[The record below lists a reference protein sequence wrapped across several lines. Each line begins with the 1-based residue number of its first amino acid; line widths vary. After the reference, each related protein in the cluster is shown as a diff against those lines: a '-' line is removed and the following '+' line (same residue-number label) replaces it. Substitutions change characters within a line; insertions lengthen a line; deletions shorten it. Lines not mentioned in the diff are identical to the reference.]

1 MPGDAHLTKHSSPAQ
16 SELAGRLCAFFQ
28 TAAPPTSTGV
38 GDEAIEAAR
47 TVQRYFMLR
56 EAALEVEQL
65 NFGVSLIPGAPSPAE
80 NPVRCFDSFP

>member
-1 MPGDAHLTKHSSPAQ
+1 MPAGRASNGALIPAQ
-16 SELAGRLCAFFQ
+16 SEPAGRLCAFFQ

-65 NFGVSLIPGAPSPAE
+65 NFGGESYPRSAFAGR